1 MARDKNFSEKEALN
15 KLTDV
20 FWQKGYNGTSM
31 DDLLQNS
38 NLSRSS
44 LYATY
49 GDKRNLFLLAL
60 KSYAEK
66 QDAYLSEWIR
76 KWNNTSEAVN
86 ALFQN
91 AIDNNKQNDCNVSKG
106 CFLVNS
112 IVEWSTADSEINEVV
127 HKNKSAYIN
136 ALVKLIKADIQ
147 KGIIAEGHSPTALAS
162 FIFNNYTGLI
172 IAVKAGASRRELT
185 DIKKMV
191 LEILKK

>member
-1 MARDKNFSEKEALN
+1 MARDKNFCEKEALN

-31 DDLLQNS
+31 DDLLQQS

-60 KSYAEK
+60 KGYAEK
-66 QDAYLSEWIR
+66 QDAYLTEWIQ
-76 KWNNTSEAVN
+76 KWNSTSEAVD
-86 ALFQN
+86 ALFRSV
-91 AIDNNKQNDCNVSKG
+91 IDNEKQNDCSIAKG
-106 CFLVNS
+106 CFLVNAT
-112 IVEWSTADSEINEVV
+112 VEWSTADSEINEIVQ
-127 HKNKSAYIN
+127 KNKASYIK
-136 ALVKLIKADIQ
+136 ALSKLIKADMQ
-147 KGIIAEGHSPTALAS
+147 KGIITEVHPPAVIAS

-172 IAVKAGASRRELT
+172 VSVKAGASRKELI

-191 LEILKK
+191 LEMLGK